1 MNIIKIIIASH
12 ILILSQLISP
22 NEDLNIIDLY
32 KELHSNPELSFKEIE
47 TSQKLSSILKELGYE
62 VTENFGGYGIVAFLK
77 NGDGKTVLIRAD
89 MDALPVKEETNV
101 SYASSKES
109 TDQLGNKVFTMHA
122 CGHDIHMATLIGVA
136 KNFAENKENWNGK
149 LIFVLQP
156 AEEVSGGARAM
167 ISAGLFK
174 KFPQPDYNLALHVSA
189 DIPAG
194 KVGVIEEWAMANV
207 DSVDIIIKG
216 QGGHGAYPH
225 KTLDPIVLASQII
238 SSLQTIVSR
247 EIAPIDPAVLTVG
260 SIHGGTK
267 HNIIPNE
274 VTLQLTIRS
283 YKDEVRRKIIS
294 SIRRISKGHAI
305 SAGIPEKFHPEV
317 ILKDEYTPAVY
328 NDPKLTKLLKNSFIS
343 SLGLENVLNTPP
355 VMAGEDFGMYG
366 RTEPKIPTSLF
377 WLGAVNIDDYQKAV
391 RDNIPLP
398 SLHSSLFLPDYEPTL
413 TTGITA
419 MTSAVEDLL
428 KIN

>member
-12 ILILSQLISP
+12 IVILSQLIFP

-136 KNFAENKENWNGK
+136 KNFVENKENWKGK

-247 EIAPIDPAVLTVG
+247 EI
-260 SIHGGTK
+260 
-267 HNIIPNE
+267 
-274 VTLQLTIRS
+274 
-283 YKDEVRRKIIS
+283 
-294 SIRRISKGHAI
+294 
-305 SAGIPEKFHPEV
+305 
-317 ILKDEYTPAVY
+317 
-328 NDPKLTKLLKNSFIS
+328 
-343 SLGLENVLNTPP
+343 
-355 VMAGEDFGMYG
+355 
-366 RTEPKIPTSLF
+366 
-377 WLGAVNIDDYQKAV
+377 
-391 RDNIPLP
+391 
-398 SLHSSLFLPDYEPTL
+398 
-413 TTGITA
+413 
-419 MTSAVEDLL
+419 
-428 KIN
+428 